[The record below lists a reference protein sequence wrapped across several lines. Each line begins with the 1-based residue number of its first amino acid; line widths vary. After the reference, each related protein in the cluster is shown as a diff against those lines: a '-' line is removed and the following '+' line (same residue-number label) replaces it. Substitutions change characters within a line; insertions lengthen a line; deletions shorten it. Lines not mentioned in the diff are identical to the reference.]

1 MDLTLLLRALSM
13 RRTLRGRERW
23 NAEQIATHQAIQLRR
38 LRAFAYDHSRFY
50 RRFHAGC
57 VGKSL
62 DELPVL
68 TKVEL
73 MNNFDDLVTD
83 RDIRLADVSTHL
95 EHLQGDP
102 LFLGKYRVTRTAGS
116 TGHPGVFLANPL
128 EWANIIASYAR
139 AQEWAGIF
147 PGITRRTR
155 LGVVSSLVPSHQ
167 SARVGASVNNPFIP
181 VRRFDSTEPLP
192 AIVAGLNE
200 WNPDNL
206 IAYASMARILA
217 EEQIAG
223 RLHISPKAVMS
234 ASEVLTE
241 ESRNRIQ
248 NAWNCQ
254 PFNVYAATETAGI
267 ASECS
272 RHRLH
277 LFEDLVITEIVDE
290 MNRPVPRG
298 EFGSKLLVTVLF
310 SRTQPLIRYEI
321 SDRVA
326 MSTDPCDCGMGFA
339 LLRGIEGRAEDILEL
354 PAYSGGTVRVHPNVF
369 HQVLEGL
376 PVQAWQVVEEPDG
389 IRVLLAR
396 PEDSVDLSRVSV
408 AIEQALEQQGV
419 LARPVRIV
427 QVEAIPRTALGKA
440 PLIRARARTISA

>member
-1 MDLTLLLRALSM
+1 M

-23 NAEQIATHQAIQLRR
+23 NAEQIATHQVIQLRR

-57 VGKSL
+57 IGKPL
-62 DELPVL
+62 HELPVL
-68 TKVEL
+68 TKAEL
-73 MNNFDDLVTD
+73 MKSFDDLVTD
-83 RDIRLADVSTHL
+83 SDIRLADVTTHL
-95 EHLQGDP
+95 EHLHGDE
-102 LFLGKYRVTRTAGS
+102 LYLGKYRASRTAGS
-116 TGHPGVFLANPL
+116 TGNPGIFLNDAV
-128 EWANIIASYAR
+128 EWANIIASYSR
-139 AQEWAGIF
+139 AQEWAGILA
-147 PGITRRTR
+147 GLTRRTR
-155 LGVVSSLVPSHQ
+155 IGVVSSLVPSHQ

-200 WNPDNL
+200 WKPDNL

-223 RLHISPKAVMS
+223 RLQISPKAVMS

-241 ESRNRIQ
+241 ESRNRLQ
-248 NAWNCQ
+248 TAWNCQ

-267 ASECS
+267 ASECP

-326 MSTDPCDCGMGFA
+326 MSNERCDCGRGFA

-354 PAYSGGTVRVHPNVF
+354 PARSGGTVRIHPNVF

-376 PVQAWQVVEEPDG
+376 PVQAWQVVDEPDG
-389 IRVLLAR
+389 VRVLLAR
-396 PEDSVDLSRVSV
+396 PKGSVDLGSVSS
-408 AIEQALEQQGV
+408 AIERALERQGV
-419 LARPVRIV
+419 LARPVRVV